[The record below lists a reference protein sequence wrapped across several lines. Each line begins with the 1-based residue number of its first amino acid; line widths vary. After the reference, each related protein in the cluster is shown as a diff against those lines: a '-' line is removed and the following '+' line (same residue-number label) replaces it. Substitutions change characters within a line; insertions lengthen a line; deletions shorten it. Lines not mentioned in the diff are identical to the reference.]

1 LFVYIAVTVAEK
13 RKPCYSTCIKFFI
26 TSGYWL
32 VSRKKAFRL
41 RTSILL
47 TNAMALTHK
56 QKEKVSGEVK
66 RHEKDT
72 CSPEYQISIFT
83 EQIKRLTT
91 HLKKNKKDFHSRR
104 GLLKMV
110 AKRKKLMTYLEK
122 TNEEAYKKMVKTLGL
137 D

>member
-1 LFVYIAVTVAEK
+1 
-13 RKPCYSTCIKFFI
+13 
-26 TSGYWL
+26 
-32 VSRKKAFRL
+32 
-41 RTSILL
+41 
-47 TNAMALTHK
+47 MALTHK

-72 CSPEYQISIFT
+72 GSPEYQISIFT